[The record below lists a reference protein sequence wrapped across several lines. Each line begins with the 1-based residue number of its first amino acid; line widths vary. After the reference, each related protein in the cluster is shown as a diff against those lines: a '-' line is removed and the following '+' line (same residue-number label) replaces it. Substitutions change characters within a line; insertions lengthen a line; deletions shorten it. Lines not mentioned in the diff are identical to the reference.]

1 VTQVAQLALKDEWAG
16 LSLDLALSPEAVVW
30 RFPLETVSRS
40 EDGLEKT
47 FQGSTLLAHWKI
59 RLQPREEKKF
69 LIHLSVHELLKKAD
83 DKA

>member
-1 VTQVAQLALKDEWAG
+1 VAQLALKDEWAG

-69 LIHLSVHELLKKAD
+69 LIHLSLHELLKKAD